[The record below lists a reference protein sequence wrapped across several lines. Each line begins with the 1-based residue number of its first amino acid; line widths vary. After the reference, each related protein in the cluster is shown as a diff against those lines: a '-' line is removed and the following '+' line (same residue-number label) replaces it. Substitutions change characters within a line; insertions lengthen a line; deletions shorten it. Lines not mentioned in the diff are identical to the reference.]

1 MDITSMSLNWELAL
15 SSNIKSCA
23 QETFINGVVA
33 SWSNVKVLC
42 K

>member
-1 MDITSMSLNWELAL
+1 MDITSMSLNWELGL
-15 SSNIKSCA
+15 SA
-23 QETFINGVVA
+23 QETFINGVAA